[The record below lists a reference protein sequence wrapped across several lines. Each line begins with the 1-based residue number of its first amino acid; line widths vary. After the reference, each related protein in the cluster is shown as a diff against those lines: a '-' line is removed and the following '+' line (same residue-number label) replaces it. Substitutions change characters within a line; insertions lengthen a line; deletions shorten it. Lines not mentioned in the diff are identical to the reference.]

1 MGMRPRYQA
10 ALGGTQEDE
19 RLFASDV
26 HSCGEARI
34 QVPSELHPR
43 EVQLNYTSSY
53 SAAKAGACVWFVKSA

>member
-19 RLFASDV
+19 RLFASDL
-26 HSCGEARI
+26 HSCGKARI
-34 QVPSELHPR
+34 QVPSELRPR
-43 EVQLNYTSSY
+43 EVQLNY